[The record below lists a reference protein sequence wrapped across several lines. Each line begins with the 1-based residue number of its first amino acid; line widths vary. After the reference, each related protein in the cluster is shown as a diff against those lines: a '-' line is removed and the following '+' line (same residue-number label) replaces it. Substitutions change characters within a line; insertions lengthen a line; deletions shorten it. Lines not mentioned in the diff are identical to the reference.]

1 MRKPGYRLTRQ
12 AFWLS
17 FLFAWGVIGAIV
29 YHGVRGSEQAVALAN
44 IVVPSMIV
52 LIAAL
57 LGIHRFSG
65 AMDFRAMTDRT
76 FDPPSLPPY
85 LPRDQPEEGSP

>member
-1 MRKPGYRLTRQ
+1 MRKPAYSLTRQ

-17 FLFAWGVIGAIV
+17 FVLAWLVILGIV
-29 YHGVRGSEQAVALAN
+29 GFGLLGSRNAVELAA
-44 IVVPSMIV
+44 IVVPSMIL

-65 AMDFRAMTDRT
+65 ALDMRSMAVATLPDRG
-76 FDPPSLPPY
+76 DEP
-85 LPRDQPEEGSP
+85 